1 VIGPARSG
9 RPRISFRQRLALT
22 VAGATIVTIALVVEL
37 SGERARFA
45 TALGAAPILTLLA
58 VAGLQ
63 LVALLSRSEAWHVCV
78 SAAGGT
84 VPRRVLFRAAGLGY
98 LASVVNGSVGLATR
112 LACLRTAAPDTSP
125 AVPALLTAEVP
136 MIAAEIALAGLFS
149 FTLIGPLGIPWWV
162 PVIAVA
168 LVGAGALAMHR
179 LSDRHRLGLWAGL
192 AVMRKGR
199 YRMLAFVL
207 VGVCANVARNWI
219 VFQALGIHISVFD
232 AMALLIATFTLGQ
245 LPIGPSLGAAAAVLI
260 LGAHGVAT
268 AAAAG
273 VLLTATA
280 TAGSLAYAG
289 WSIAD
294 RSFAATRRSKLG
306 VVSAPA

>member
-1 VIGPARSG
+1 M
-9 RPRISFRQRLALT
+9 
-22 VAGATIVTIALVVEL
+22 TIALAVQL
-37 SGERARFA
+37 SGERERFVS
-45 TALGAAPILTLLA
+45 ALGAAPILTLLLVA
-58 VAGLQ
+58 VLQ

-78 SAAGGT
+78 TAAGGT
-84 VPRRVLFRAAGLGY
+84 VPRRLLFRAAGLGY

-112 LACLRTAAPDTSP
+112 VACLRTAAPDTSP

-136 MIAAEIALAGLFS
+136 MIAVEVALAALFS
-149 FTLIGPLGIPWWV
+149 FTLIGPLGIPWWL
-162 PVIAVA
+162 PVIAVGLTTGAA
-168 LVGAGALAMHR
+168 LTLRR

-192 AVMRKGR
+192 AVMREGR
-199 YRMLAFVL
+199 YRMIAFVL
-207 VGVCANVARNWI
+207 LGVCVNVARNWI
-219 VFQALGIHISVFD
+219 VFHALGINVSVFN

-280 TAGSLAYAG
+280 TVGSIAYASWSLA
-289 WSIAD
+289 D
-294 RSFAATRRSKLG
+294 RTFALMRRSELD
-306 VVSAPA
+306 VVSAPAQA

>member
-1 VIGPARSG
+1 
-9 RPRISFRQRLALT
+9 
-22 VAGATIVTIALVVEL
+22 VTIALAVQL
-37 SGERARFA
+37 SGERERFVS
-45 TALGAAPILTLLA
+45 ALGAAPILTLLLVA
-58 VAGLQ
+58 VLQ

-78 SAAGGT
+78 TAAGGT
-84 VPRRVLFRAAGLGY
+84 VPRRLLFRAAGLGY

-112 LACLRTAAPDTSP
+112 VACLRTAAPDTSP

-136 MIAAEIALAGLFS
+136 MIAVEVALAALFS
-149 FTLIGPLGIPWWV
+149 FTLIGPLGIPWWL
-162 PVIAVA
+162 PVIAVGLTTGAA
-168 LVGAGALAMHR
+168 LTLRR

-192 AVMRKGR
+192 AVMREGR
-199 YRMLAFVL
+199 YRMIAFVL
-207 VGVCANVARNWI
+207 LGVCVNVARNWI
-219 VFQALGIHISVFD
+219 VFHALGINVSVFN

-280 TAGSLAYAG
+280 TVGSIAYASWSLA
-289 WSIAD
+289 D
-294 RSFAATRRSKLG
+294 RTFALMRRSELD
-306 VVSAPA
+306 VVSAPAQA